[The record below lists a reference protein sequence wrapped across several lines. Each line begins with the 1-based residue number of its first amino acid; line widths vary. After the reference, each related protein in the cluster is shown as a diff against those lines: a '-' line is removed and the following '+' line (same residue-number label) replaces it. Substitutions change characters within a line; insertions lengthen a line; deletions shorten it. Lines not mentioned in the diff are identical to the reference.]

1 MSFLQAP
8 TMSLISLTKDS
19 TSAISNSTVT
29 IIQRAISRHE
39 AIQLNLDLK
48 LPYIV
53 IPELGSLQK

>member
-8 TMSLISLTKDS
+8 NISLKSLTEDS
-19 TSAISNSTVT
+19 SSAITKSTTT
-29 IIQRAISRHE
+29 IIKRAISRHE